1 MFTRK
6 HYLLAMGNNYGS
18 NFLGNLT
25 TVWINTD
32 TTNVDPNA
40 RTFVQVENLSA
51 FPSFSEST
59 TISTVETYDSTYT
72 SKVAGDSSYGD
83 MTIQVNYVPGEN
95 AVLDSAV
102 DSQQLVQVKVEML
115 DEGSNDTTVNY
126 VLYNGYLS
134 SVSDTSDMDQ
144 VVTRSY
150 VFTPENQVSAGIL
163 DESVVELYRGDWGVG
178 SNGNEFPSYQG
189 RDGNSFVK
197 IAAANAPTGVDMLG
211 ITNLDG
217 SNGTQLVMSK
227 TGTPVLNIRNFS
239 TASNGAWYKVYTSA
253 DKPTLTE
260 LGAAAATD
268 LSNYVPITR
277 TVNGKALTANITLV
291 AADISD
297 VYSKTYID
305 SNVVPKVF
313 QLNGHAL
320 SGTALNLVAA
330 DILDVYSQTQ
340 VNNTFV
346 AKTVTVNGL
355 PLSSNITLTAS
366 QLTDMA
372 SLAFSNSTYVPKT
385 FLINNKP
392 LSGTNIQLVAAD
404 ISDVYSRT
412 ESNGLFALR
421 ITTINGYALNGN
433 VTLNYNDVGT
443 YSKAQID
450 AKDAALQA
458 KIDTKVTITQDLL
471 TINNVEDTLELDMS
485 DGKRVFKATL
495 TAAVTQLSV
504 INASGS
510 NLNSQTITMCL
521 TQGTGANKVSWPSNV
536 IWSYG
541 REPVLTFTQNS
552 IDVIQFLTV
561 DGGSTWYGS
570 LLMADLKE

>member
-1 MFTRK
+1 MAQT
-6 HYLLAMGNNYGS
+6 
-18 NFLGNLT
+18 FLGNLT
-25 TVWINTD
+25 TVWINID

-72 SKVAGDSSYGD
+72 SKVVGDSSYGD

-150 VFTPENQVSAGIL
+150 VFTPESQVSAGIL
-163 DESVVELYRGDWGVG
+163 DESVIELYRGDWGVG

-197 IAAANAPTGVDMLG
+197 IAATNAPTGVDMLG

-217 SNGTQLVMSK
+217 SNGTQVVMNK

-268 LSNYVPITR
+268 LSKYVPITR

-355 PLSSNITLTAS
+355 PLSSNITLTAT

-404 ISDVYSRT
+404 ISDIYSRT

-421 ITTINGYALNGN
+421 ITTINGYALNSN

-458 KIDTKVTITQDLL
+458 NIDTKVTITQDLL

-521 TQGTGANKVSWPSNV
+521 TQGTGANKISWPSNV

-570 LLMADLKE
+570 LLMADLQE

>member
-1 MFTRK
+1 MAQT
-6 HYLLAMGNNYGS
+6 
-18 NFLGNLT
+18 FLGNLT

-32 TTNVDPNA
+32 TTNVDPNS

-59 TISTVETYDSTYT
+59 SVSTVETYNSTYT

-95 AVLDSAV
+95 AVLVSAV

-217 SNGTQLVMSK
+217 SNGTQLVMNK
-227 TGTPVLNIRNFS
+227 TGTPVLNFRNFS

-277 TVNGKALTANITLV
+277 TVNGKALTANITLA

-355 PLSSNITLTAS
+355 PLSSNITLTAA

-372 SLAFSNSTYVPKT
+372 SLAYSNSTYVPKT

-421 ITTINGYALNGN
+421 ITTINGYALNSN

-458 KIDTKVTITQDLL
+458 NIDTKVTITQDLL

-521 TQGTGANKVSWPSNV
+521 TQGTGANKISWPSNV

-570 LLMADLKE
+570 LLMADLQE

>member
-1 MFTRK
+1 MAQT
-6 HYLLAMGNNYGS
+6 
-18 NFLGNLT
+18 FLGNQT

-59 TISTVETYDSTYT
+59 SVSTVETYDSTYT

-83 MTIQVNYVPGEN
+83 MTISVNYIPGEN
-95 AVLDSAV
+95 AVLDSVV

-150 VFTPENQVSAGIL
+150 VFTPESQVSAGIL

-227 TGTPVLNIRNFS
+227 TGTPVLNFRNFS

-297 VYSKTYID
+297 VYSRI
-305 SNVVPKVF
+305 
-313 QLNGHAL
+313 
-320 SGTALNLVAA
+320 
-330 DILDVYSQTQ
+330 
-340 VNNTFV
+340 
-346 AKTVTVNGL
+346 
-355 PLSSNITLTAS
+355 
-366 QLTDMA
+366 
-372 SLAFSNSTYVPKT
+372 
-385 FLINNKP
+385 
-392 LSGTNIQLVAAD
+392 
-404 ISDVYSRT
+404 

-421 ITTINGYALNGN
+421 ITTINGYALNSN

-458 KIDTKVTITQDLL
+458 NIDTKVTITQDLL

-495 TAAVTQLSV
+495 TAPVTQLSV

-510 NLNSQTITMCL
+510 NLNSQTITMLL
-521 TQGTGANKVSWPSNV
+521 TQGTGANKISWPSNV
-536 IWSYG
+536 KWSYG
-541 REPVLTFTQNS
+541 REPVLTFTKDS
-552 IDVIQFLTV
+552 IDVIQFLSI

-570 LLMADLKE
+570 LLMADLQE

>member
-1 MFTRK
+1 MAQT
-6 HYLLAMGNNYGS
+6 
-18 NFLGNLT
+18 FLGNLT

-83 MTIQVNYVPGEN
+83 MTIEVNYVPGEN
-95 AVLDSAV
+95 AVLDSVV

-150 VFTPENQVSAGIL
+150 VFTPESQVSAGIL

-227 TGTPVLNIRNFS
+227 TGTPVLNFRNFS

-355 PLSSNITLTAS
+355 PLSSNIKLTAA

-372 SLAFSNSTYVPKT
+372 SLEYSNSTYVPKT

-421 ITTINGYALNGN
+421 ITTINGYALNSN

-458 KIDTKVTITQDLL
+458 NIDTKVTITQDLL

-495 TAAVTQLSV
+495 TAPVTQLSV

-510 NLNSQTITMCL
+510 NLNSQTITMLL
-521 TQGTGANKVSWPSNV
+521 TQGTEANKISWPSNV
-536 IWSYG
+536 KWSYG
-541 REPVLTFTQNS
+541 REPVLTFTKDS
-552 IDVIQFLTV
+552 IDVIQFLSI

-570 LLMADLKE
+570 LLMADLQE

>member
-1 MFTRK
+1 MAQT
-6 HYLLAMGNNYGS
+6 
-18 NFLGNLT
+18 FLGNLT

-40 RTFVQVENLSA
+40 RTFVQVANLSA

-59 TISTVETYDSTYT
+59 SVSTVETYNSTYT

-83 MTIQVNYVPGEN
+83 MTISVNYIPGEN
-95 AVLDSAV
+95 AVLDSVV

-150 VFTPENQVSAGIL
+150 VFTPETQLSAGIL

-227 TGTPVLNIRNFS
+227 TGTPVLNFRNFS

-355 PLSSNITLTAS
+355 PLSSNITLTAA

-372 SLAFSNSTYVPKT
+372 SLAYSNSTYVPKT

-421 ITTINGYALNGN
+421 ITTINGYALNSN

-458 KIDTKVTITQDLL
+458 NIDTKVTITQDLL

-495 TAAVTQLSV
+495 TAPVTQLSV

-510 NLNSQTITMCL
+510 NLNSQTITMLL
-521 TQGTGANKVSWPSNV
+521 TQGTGANKISWPSNV
-536 IWSYG
+536 KWSYG
-541 REPVLTFTQNS
+541 REPVLTFTKDS
-552 IDVIQFLTV
+552 IDVIQFLSI

-570 LLMADLKE
+570 LLMADLQE

>member
-1 MFTRK
+1 MAQT
-6 HYLLAMGNNYGS
+6 
-18 NFLGNLT
+18 FLGNLT

-59 TISTVETYDSTYT
+59 SVSTVETYNSTFT

-95 AVLDSAV
+95 AVLDSVV

-150 VFTPENQVSAGIL
+150 VFTPESQVSAGIL

-227 TGTPVLNIRNFS
+227 TGTPVLNFRNFS

-355 PLSSNITLTAS
+355 PLSSNITLTAA

-372 SLAFSNSTYVPKT
+372 SLAYSNSTYVPKT

-421 ITTINGYALNGN
+421 ITTINGYALNSN

-458 KIDTKVTITQDLL
+458 NIDTKVTITQDLL

-495 TAAVTQLSV
+495 TAPVTQLSV

-510 NLNSQTITMCL
+510 NLNSQTITMLL
-521 TQGTGANKVSWPSNV
+521 TQGTGANKISWPSNV
-536 IWSYG
+536 KWSYG
-541 REPVLTFTQNS
+541 REPVLTFTKDS
-552 IDVIQFLTV
+552 IDVIQFLSV

-570 LLMADLKE
+570 LLMADLQE

>member
-1 MFTRK
+1 MAQT
-6 HYLLAMGNNYGS
+6 
-18 NFLGNLT
+18 FLGNLT

-59 TISTVETYDSTYT
+59 SVSTVETYDSTYT

-95 AVLDSAV
+95 TVLDSAV

-217 SNGTQLVMSK
+217 SNGTQLVMNK

-305 SNVVPKVF
+305 SNIVPKVF

-355 PLSSNITLTAS
+355 PLSSNITLTAT

-421 ITTINGYALNGN
+421 ITTINGYALNSN

-458 KIDTKVTITQDLL
+458 NIDTKVTITQDLL

-495 TAAVTQLSV
+495 NAAVTQLSV

-521 TQGTGANKVSWPSNV
+521 TQGTGANKISWPSNI

-570 LLMADLKE
+570 LLMADLQE

>member
-1 MFTRK
+1 MAQT
-6 HYLLAMGNNYGS
+6 
-18 NFLGNLT
+18 FLGNLT
-25 TVWINTD
+25 TVWINID

-40 RTFVQVENLSA
+40 RTYVQVENLSA

-150 VFTPENQVSAGIL
+150 VFTPESQVSAGIL

-197 IAAANAPTGVDMLG
+197 IAATNAPTGVDMLG

-217 SNGTQLVMSK
+217 SNGTQLVMNK

-260 LGAAAATD
+260 LGAAAATE

-355 PLSSNITLTAS
+355 PLSSNITLTAT

-421 ITTINGYALNGN
+421 ITTINGYALNSN

-458 KIDTKVTITQDLL
+458 NIDTKVTITQDLL

-521 TQGTGANKVSWPSNV
+521 TQGTGANKISWPSNV

-570 LLMADLKE
+570 LLMADLQE

>member
-1 MFTRK
+1 MAQT
-6 HYLLAMGNNYGS
+6 
-18 NFLGNLT
+18 FLGNLT
-25 TVWINTD
+25 TVWINID

-150 VFTPENQVSAGIL
+150 VFTPESQVSAGIL

-197 IAAANAPTGVDMLG
+197 IAATNAPTGVDMLG

-217 SNGTQLVMSK
+217 SNGTQLVMNK

-355 PLSSNITLTAS
+355 PLSSNITLTAT

-421 ITTINGYALNGN
+421 ITTINGYALNSN

-458 KIDTKVTITQDLL
+458 NIDTKVTITQDLL

-521 TQGTGANKVSWPSNV
+521 TQGTGANKISWPSNV

>member
-1 MFTRK
+1 MAQT
-6 HYLLAMGNNYGS
+6 
-18 NFLGNLT
+18 FLGNLT

-32 TTNVDPNA
+32 TTNVDPNS

-59 TISTVETYDSTYT
+59 SVSTVETYNSTYT

-95 AVLDSAV
+95 TVLDSAV

-217 SNGTQLVMSK
+217 SNGTQLVMNK

-239 TASNGAWYKVYTSA
+239 SASNGAWYKIYTSA

-355 PLSSNITLTAS
+355 PLSNNITLTAA

-421 ITTINGYALNGN
+421 ITTINGYALNSN

-458 KIDTKVTITQDLL
+458 NIDTKVTITQDLL

-521 TQGTGANKVSWPSNV
+521 TQGTGANKISWPSNV

-570 LLMADLKE
+570 LLMADLQE

>member
-1 MFTRK
+1 MAQT
-6 HYLLAMGNNYGS
+6 
-18 NFLGNLT
+18 FLGNLT

-59 TISTVETYDSTYT
+59 SVSTVETYDSTYT

-95 AVLDSAV
+95 TVLDSAV
-102 DSQQLVQVKVEML
+102 HSQQLVQVKVEML

-217 SNGTQLVMSK
+217 SNGTQLVMNK

-239 TASNGAWYKVYTSA
+239 SASNGAWYKIYTSA

-355 PLSSNITLTAS
+355 PLSSNITLTAA

-421 ITTINGYALNGN
+421 ITTINGYALNSN

-458 KIDTKVTITQDLL
+458 NIDTKVTITQDLL

-521 TQGTGANKVSWPSNV
+521 TQGTGANKISWPSNV

-570 LLMADLKE
+570 LLMADLQE

>member
-1 MFTRK
+1 MAQT
-6 HYLLAMGNNYGS
+6 
-18 NFLGNLT
+18 FLGNLT

-32 TTNVDPNA
+32 TTNVDPNS

-59 TISTVETYDSTYT
+59 SVSTVETYNSTYT

-217 SNGTQLVMSK
+217 SNGTQLVMNK
-227 TGTPVLNIRNFS
+227 TGTPVLNFRNFS

-330 DILDVYSQTQ
+330 DIFDVYSQTQ

-355 PLSSNITLTAS
+355 PLSSNITLTAA

-372 SLAFSNSTYVPKT
+372 SLAYSNSTYVPKT

-421 ITTINGYALNGN
+421 ITTINGYALNSN

-458 KIDTKVTITQDLL
+458 NIDTKVTITQDLL

-521 TQGTGANKVSWPSNV
+521 TQGTGANKISWPSNV

-570 LLMADLKE
+570 LLMADLQE

>member
-1 MFTRK
+1 MAQT
-6 HYLLAMGNNYGS
+6 
-18 NFLGNLT
+18 FLGNLT

-59 TISTVETYDSTYT
+59 SVSTVETYNSTYT

-150 VFTPENQVSAGIL
+150 VFTPENQVSSGIL

-197 IAAANAPTGVDMLG
+197 IAAANTPTGVDMLG

-217 SNGTQLVMSK
+217 SNGTQLVMNK

-239 TASNGAWYKVYTSA
+239 SASNGAWYKIYTNA

-355 PLSSNITLTAS
+355 PLSSNITLTAT

-404 ISDVYSRT
+404 ISDVYSRI

-421 ITTINGYALNGN
+421 ITTINGYALNSN

-458 KIDTKVTITQDLL
+458 NIDTKVTITQDLL

-521 TQGTGANKVSWPSNV
+521 TQRTGANKISWPSNV

-570 LLMADLKE
+570 LLMADLQE

>member
-1 MFTRK
+1 MAQT
-6 HYLLAMGNNYGS
+6 
-18 NFLGNLT
+18 FLGNLT

-40 RTFVQVENLSA
+40 RTFVQVENLSG

-59 TISTVETYDSTYT
+59 TISTVETYNSTYT
-72 SKVAGDSSYGD
+72 YKVAGDSSYGD
-83 MTIQVNYVPGEN
+83 MTIEVNYVPGEN
-95 AVLDSAV
+95 AVLDSVV

-134 SVSDTSDMDQ
+134 SLSDTSGMDE

-150 VFTPENQVSAGIL
+150 VFTPETQLSAGIL

-227 TGTPVLNIRNFS
+227 SGTPVLNIRNFS

-355 PLSSNITLTAS
+355 PLSGNITLTAT

-372 SLAFSNSTYVPKT
+372 SLAYSNSTYVPKT

-421 ITTINGYALNGN
+421 ITTINGYALNSN

-443 YSKAQID
+443 YSKSQID

-458 KIDTKVTITQDLL
+458 NIDTKVTITQDLL

-485 DGKRVFKATL
+485 DGKRVFKAIL
-495 TAAVTQLSV
+495 TAPLTQLSV

-521 TQGTGANKVSWPSNV
+521 TQGTGANKISWPSNV

-541 REPVLTFTQNS
+541 REPVLTFTKDS

-570 LLMADLKE
+570 LLMADLQE

>member
-1 MFTRK
+1 MAQT
-6 HYLLAMGNNYGS
+6 
-18 NFLGNLT
+18 FLGNLT

-59 TISTVETYDSTYT
+59 SVSTVETYDSTYT

-83 MTIQVNYVPGEN
+83 MTIEVNYVPGEN
-95 AVLDSAV
+95 AVLDSVV

-150 VFTPENQVSAGIL
+150 VFTPESQVSAGIL
-163 DESVVELYRGDWGVG
+163 DESVVELFRGDWGVG

-227 TGTPVLNIRNFS
+227 TGTPVLNFRNFS

-346 AKTVTVNGL
+346 PKTVTVNGL
-355 PLSSNITLTAS
+355 PLSSNITLTAA

-421 ITTINGYALNGN
+421 ITTINGYALNSN

-450 AKDAALQA
+450 AKDTALQA
-458 KIDTKVTITQDLL
+458 NIDTKVTITQDLL

-495 TAAVTQLSV
+495 TAALTQLSV

-521 TQGTGANKVSWPSNV
+521 TQGTGANKISWPSNV

-570 LLMADLKE
+570 LLMADLRE

>member
-1 MFTRK
+1 MAQT
-6 HYLLAMGNNYGS
+6 
-18 NFLGNLT
+18 FLGNLT

-40 RTFVQVENLSA
+40 RTFVQVENLSG

-59 TISTVETYDSTYT
+59 TISTVETYNSTYT

-83 MTIQVNYVPGEN
+83 MTIEVNYVPGEN
-95 AVLDSAV
+95 AVLDSVV

-134 SVSDTSDMDQ
+134 SVSDTSGMDE

-150 VFTPENQVSAGIL
+150 VFTPETQLSAGIL

-227 TGTPVLNIRNFS
+227 SGTPVLNIRNFS

-355 PLSSNITLTAS
+355 PLSGNITLTAA

-372 SLAFSNSTYVPKT
+372 SLAYSNSTYVPKT

-421 ITTINGYALNGN
+421 ITTINGYALNSN

-443 YSKAQID
+443 YSESQID

-458 KIDTKVTITQDLL
+458 NIDTKVTITQDLL

-485 DGKRVFKATL
+485 DGKRVFKAIL
-495 TAAVTQLSV
+495 TAPLTQLSV

-521 TQGTGANKVSWPSNV
+521 TQGTGANKISWPSNV

-541 REPVLTFTQNS
+541 REPVLTFTKDS

-570 LLMADLKE
+570 LLMADLQE

>member
-1 MFTRK
+1 MAQT
-6 HYLLAMGNNYGS
+6 
-18 NFLGNLT
+18 FLGNLT

-40 RTFVQVENLSA
+40 RTFVQVQNLSG

-59 TISTVETYDSTYT
+59 TISTVETYNSTYT

-83 MTIQVNYVPGEN
+83 MTIEVNYVPGEN
-95 AVLDSAV
+95 AVLDSVV

-134 SVSDTSDMDQ
+134 SVSDTSGMDE
-144 VVTRSY
+144 VVKRSY
-150 VFTPENQVSAGIL
+150 VFTPETQLSAGIL

-227 TGTPVLNIRNFS
+227 SGTPVLNIRNFS

-355 PLSSNITLTAS
+355 PLSGNITLTAA

-372 SLAFSNSTYVPKT
+372 SLAYSNSTYVPKT

-421 ITTINGYALNGN
+421 ITTINGYALNSN

-458 KIDTKVTITQDLL
+458 NIDTKVTITQDLL

-495 TAAVTQLSV
+495 TAPVTQLSV

-521 TQGTGANKVSWPSNV
+521 TQGTGANKISWPSNV

-541 REPVLTFTQNS
+541 REPVLTFTKDS
-552 IDVIQFLTV
+552 IDVIQFLSI

-570 LLMADLKE
+570 LLMADLQE

>member
-1 MFTRK
+1 MAQT
-6 HYLLAMGNNYGS
+6 
-18 NFLGNLT
+18 FLGNLT

-59 TISTVETYDSTYT
+59 SVSTVETYDSTYT

-134 SVSDTSDMDQ
+134 SVSDSSDTDQ

-211 ITNLDG
+211 ITILDG
-217 SNGTQLVMSK
+217 SNGTQLVMNK
-227 TGTPVLNIRNFS
+227 AGTPVLNIRNFS
-239 TASNGAWYKVYTSA
+239 SASNGAWYKVYTSA

-268 LSNYVPITR
+268 LSNYVPIIR

-355 PLSSNITLTAS
+355 PLSSNITLTAA
-366 QLTDMA
+366 QLTDIA

-404 ISDVYSRT
+404 ISDVYSRA

-421 ITTINGYALNGN
+421 ITTINGYALNSN

-458 KIDTKVTITQDLL
+458 NIDTKVTITQDLL

-521 TQGTGANKVSWPSNV
+521 TQGTGANKISWPSNV

-570 LLMADLKE
+570 LLMADLQE

>member
-1 MFTRK
+1 MAQT
-6 HYLLAMGNNYGS
+6 
-18 NFLGNLT
+18 FLGNLT

-59 TISTVETYDSTYT
+59 SVSTVETYNSTYT

-217 SNGTQLVMSK
+217 SNGTQLVMNK
-227 TGTPVLNIRNFS
+227 TGTPVLNFRNFS

-355 PLSSNITLTAS
+355 PLSSNITLTAA

-421 ITTINGYALNGN
+421 ITTINGYALNSN

-458 KIDTKVTITQDLL
+458 NIDTKVTITQDLL

-521 TQGTGANKVSWPSNV
+521 TQGTGANKISWPSNV

-570 LLMADLKE
+570 LLMADLQE

>member
-1 MFTRK
+1 MAQT
-6 HYLLAMGNNYGS
+6 
-18 NFLGNLT
+18 FLGNLT

-59 TISTVETYDSTYT
+59 SVSTVETYDSTYT

-217 SNGTQLVMSK
+217 SNGTQLVMNK

-305 SNVVPKVF
+305 SNIVPKVF

-346 AKTVTVNGL
+346 VKTVTVNGL
-355 PLSSNITLTAS
+355 PLSSNITLTAT

-421 ITTINGYALNGN
+421 ITTINGYALNSN

-458 KIDTKVTITQDLL
+458 NIDTKVTITQDLL

-504 INASGS
+504 INGSGS

-521 TQGTGANKVSWPSNV
+521 TQGTGANKISWPSNV

-570 LLMADLKE
+570 LLMADLQE

>member
-1 MFTRK
+1 MAQT
-6 HYLLAMGNNYGS
+6 
-18 NFLGNLT
+18 FLGNLT

-59 TISTVETYDSTYT
+59 SVSTVETYNSTYT

-83 MTIQVNYVPGEN
+83 MTISVNYIPGEN
-95 AVLDSAV
+95 AVLDSVV

-150 VFTPENQVSAGIL
+150 VFTPESQVSAGIL

-227 TGTPVLNIRNFS
+227 TGTPVLNFRNFS

-340 VNNTFV
+340 VNTTFV

-355 PLSSNITLTAS
+355 PLSSNITLTAA

-372 SLAFSNSTYVPKT
+372 SLAYSNSTYVPKT

-421 ITTINGYALNGN
+421 ITTINGYALNSN

-458 KIDTKVTITQDLL
+458 NIDTKVTITQDLL

-495 TAAVTQLSV
+495 TAPVTQLSV

-510 NLNSQTITMCL
+510 NLNSQTITMLL
-521 TQGTGANKVSWPSNV
+521 TQGTGANKISWPSNV
-536 IWSYG
+536 KWSYG
-541 REPVLTFTQNS
+541 REPVLTFTKDS
-552 IDVIQFLTV
+552 IDIIQFLSI

-570 LLMADLKE
+570 LLMADLQE

>member
-1 MFTRK
+1 MAQT
-6 HYLLAMGNNYGS
+6 
-18 NFLGNLT
+18 FLGNLT

-59 TISTVETYDSTYT
+59 SVSTVETYNSTYT

-83 MTIQVNYVPGEN
+83 MTIQVSYVPGEN

-197 IAAANAPTGVDMLG
+197 IAATNAPTGVDMLG

-217 SNGTQLVMSK
+217 SNGTQLVMNK

-355 PLSSNITLTAS
+355 PLSSNITLTAT

-404 ISDVYSRT
+404 ISDVYSRA

-421 ITTINGYALNGN
+421 ITTINGYALNSN

-458 KIDTKVTITQDLL
+458 NIDTKVTITQDLL

-521 TQGTGANKVSWPSNV
+521 TQGTGANKISWPSNV

-570 LLMADLKE
+570 LLMADLQE

>member
-1 MFTRK
+1 MAQT
-6 HYLLAMGNNYGS
+6 
-18 NFLGNLT
+18 FLGNLT

-59 TISTVETYDSTYT
+59 SVSTVETYDSTYT

-95 AVLDSAV
+95 TVLDSAV

-217 SNGTQLVMSK
+217 SNGTQLVMNK

-305 SNVVPKVF
+305 SNIVPKVF

-355 PLSSNITLTAS
+355 PLSSNITLTAT

-421 ITTINGYALNGN
+421 ITTINGYALNSN

-458 KIDTKVTITQDLL
+458 NIDTKVTITQDLL

-521 TQGTGANKVSWPSNV
+521 TQGTGANKISWPSNV

-570 LLMADLKE
+570 LLMADLQE

>member
-1 MFTRK
+1 MAQT
-6 HYLLAMGNNYGS
+6 
-18 NFLGNLT
+18 FLGNLT

-59 TISTVETYDSTYT
+59 SVSTVETYDSTYT

-83 MTIQVNYVPGEN
+83 MTISVNYIPGEN
-95 AVLDSAV
+95 AVLDSVV

-150 VFTPENQVSAGIL
+150 VFTPESQVSAGIL

-227 TGTPVLNIRNFS
+227 TGTPVLNFRNFS

-355 PLSSNITLTAS
+355 PLSSNITLTAA

-372 SLAFSNSTYVPKT
+372 SLAYSNSTYVPKT

-421 ITTINGYALNGN
+421 ITTINGYALNSN
-433 VTLNYNDVGT
+433 ITLNYNDVGT

-458 KIDTKVTITQDLL
+458 NIDTKVTITQDLL

-495 TAAVTQLSV
+495 TAPVTQLSV

-510 NLNSQTITMCL
+510 NLNSQTITMLL
-521 TQGTGANKVSWPSNV
+521 TQGTGANKISWPSNV
-536 IWSYG
+536 KWSYG
-541 REPVLTFTQNS
+541 LEPVLTFTKDS
-552 IDVIQFLTV
+552 IDVIQFLSI

-570 LLMADLKE
+570 LLMADLQE

>member
-1 MFTRK
+1 MAQT
-6 HYLLAMGNNYGS
+6 
-18 NFLGNLT
+18 FLGNLT

-59 TISTVETYDSTYT
+59 SVSTVETYDSTFT

-83 MTIQVNYVPGEN
+83 MTIEVNYVPGEN
-95 AVLDSAV
+95 AVLDSVV

-217 SNGTQLVMSK
+217 SNGTQLVMNK

-239 TASNGAWYKVYTSA
+239 TASNGAWYKIYTSA

-355 PLSSNITLTAS
+355 PLSSNITLTAA

-421 ITTINGYALNGN
+421 ITTINGYALNSN

-458 KIDTKVTITQDLL
+458 NIDTKVTITQDLL

-521 TQGTGANKVSWPSNV
+521 TQGTGANKISWPSNV

>member
-1 MFTRK
+1 MAQT
-6 HYLLAMGNNYGS
+6 
-18 NFLGNLT
+18 FLGNLT
-25 TVWINTD
+25 TVWINSD

-59 TISTVETYDSTYT
+59 SVSTVETYDSTYT

-95 AVLDSAV
+95 TVLDSAV

-217 SNGTQLVMSK
+217 SNGTQLVMNK

-305 SNVVPKVF
+305 SNIVPKVF

-355 PLSSNITLTAS
+355 PLSSNITLTAT

-421 ITTINGYALNGN
+421 ITTINGYALNSN

-458 KIDTKVTITQDLL
+458 NIDTKVTITQDLL

-521 TQGTGANKVSWPSNV
+521 TQGTGANKISWPSNI

-570 LLMADLKE
+570 LLMADLQE

>member
-1 MFTRK
+1 MAQT
-6 HYLLAMGNNYGS
+6 
-18 NFLGNLT
+18 FLGNLT

-59 TISTVETYDSTYT
+59 SVSTVETYDSTYT

-217 SNGTQLVMSK
+217 SNGTQLVMNK

-305 SNVVPKVF
+305 SNIVPKVF

-355 PLSSNITLTAS
+355 PLSSNITLTET

-421 ITTINGYALNGN
+421 ITTINGYALNSN

-458 KIDTKVTITQDLL
+458 NIDTKVTITQDLL

-504 INASGS
+504 INGSGS

-521 TQGTGANKVSWPSNV
+521 TQGTGANKISWPSNV

-570 LLMADLKE
+570 LLMADLRE

>member
-1 MFTRK
+1 MAQT
-6 HYLLAMGNNYGS
+6 
-18 NFLGNLT
+18 FLGNLT

-40 RTFVQVENLSA
+40 RAFVQVENLSA

-150 VFTPENQVSAGIL
+150 VFTPESQVSAGIL

-197 IAAANAPTGVDMLG
+197 IAATNAPTGVDMLG

-217 SNGTQLVMSK
+217 SNGTQLVMNK

-355 PLSSNITLTAS
+355 PLSSNITLTAA

-372 SLAFSNSTYVPKT
+372 SLAYSNSTYVPKT

-421 ITTINGYALNGN
+421 ITTINGYALNSN

-458 KIDTKVTITQDLL
+458 NIDTKVTITQDLL

-521 TQGTGANKVSWPSNV
+521 TQGTGANKISWPSNV

-570 LLMADLKE
+570 LLMADLQE

>member
-1 MFTRK
+1 MAQT
-6 HYLLAMGNNYGS
+6 
-18 NFLGNLT
+18 FLGNLT

-134 SVSDTSDMDQ
+134 SVSDSSDMDQ

-217 SNGTQLVMSK
+217 SNGTQLVMNK

-355 PLSSNITLTAS
+355 PLSSNITLTAT

-372 SLAFSNSTYVPKT
+372 SLSFSNSTYVPKT

-421 ITTINGYALNGN
+421 ITTINGYALNSN

-458 KIDTKVTITQDLL
+458 NIDTKVTITQDLL

-521 TQGTGANKVSWPSNV
+521 TQGTGANKISWPSNV

-570 LLMADLKE
+570 LLMADLQE

>member
-1 MFTRK
+1 MAQT
-6 HYLLAMGNNYGS
+6 
-18 NFLGNLT
+18 FLGNLT

-40 RTFVQVENLSA
+40 RTFVQVENLSS

-59 TISTVETYDSTYT
+59 SVSTVETYDSTYT

-83 MTIQVNYVPGEN
+83 MTISVNYIPGEN
-95 AVLDSAV
+95 DVLDSVV

-150 VFTPENQVSAGIL
+150 VFTPESQVSAGIL
-163 DESVVELYRGDWGVG
+163 DESVVELFRGDWGVG

-227 TGTPVLNIRNFS
+227 TGTPVLNFRNFS

-355 PLSSNITLTAS
+355 PLSSNITLTAA

-421 ITTINGYALNGN
+421 ITTINGYALNSN

-458 KIDTKVTITQDLL
+458 NIDTKVTITQDLL

-521 TQGTGANKVSWPSNV
+521 TQGTGANKISWPSNV

>member
-1 MFTRK
+1 MAQT
-6 HYLLAMGNNYGS
+6 
-18 NFLGNLT
+18 FLGNLT

-59 TISTVETYDSTYT
+59 SVSTVETYDSTYT

-83 MTIQVNYVPGEN
+83 MTISVNYIPGEN
-95 AVLDSAV
+95 AVLDSVV

-115 DEGSNDTTVNY
+115 DEGLNDTTVNY

-134 SVSDTSDMDQ
+134 SVADTSDLDQ

-150 VFTPENQVSAGIL
+150 VFTPESQVSAGIL

-227 TGTPVLNIRNFS
+227 TGTPVLNFRNFS

-346 AKTVTVNGL
+346 AKTVTINGL
-355 PLSSNITLTAS
+355 PLSSNITLTAA

-372 SLAFSNSTYVPKT
+372 SLAYSNSTYVPKT

-421 ITTINGYALNGN
+421 ITTINGYALNSN

-450 AKDAALQA
+450 AKDASLQA
-458 KIDTKVTITQDLL
+458 NIDTKVTITQDLL

-495 TAAVTQLSV
+495 TAPVTQLSV

-510 NLNSQTITMCL
+510 NLNSQTITMLL
-521 TQGTGANKVSWPSNV
+521 TQGTGANKISWPSNV
-536 IWSYG
+536 KWSYG
-541 REPVLTFTQNS
+541 REPVLTFTKDS
-552 IDVIQFLTV
+552 IDVIQFLSI

-570 LLMADLKE
+570 LLMADLQE

>member
-1 MFTRK
+1 MAQT
-6 HYLLAMGNNYGS
+6 
-18 NFLGNLT
+18 FLGNQT

-59 TISTVETYDSTYT
+59 SVSTVETYDSTYT

-83 MTIQVNYVPGEN
+83 MTISVNYIPGEN
-95 AVLDSAV
+95 AVLDSVV

-115 DEGSNDTTVNY
+115 DEGLNDTTVNY

-150 VFTPENQVSAGIL
+150 VFTPESQVSAGIL

-217 SNGTQLVMSK
+217 SNGTQFVMSK
-227 TGTPVLNIRNFS
+227 TGTPVLNFRNFS

-355 PLSSNITLTAS
+355 PLNSNITLTAA

-372 SLAFSNSTYVPKT
+372 SLAYSNSTYVPKT

-421 ITTINGYALNGN
+421 ITTINGYALNSN

-458 KIDTKVTITQDLL
+458 NIDTKVTITQDLL

-495 TAAVTQLSV
+495 TAPVTQLSI

-510 NLNSQTITMCL
+510 NLNSQTITMLL

-536 IWSYG
+536 KWSYG
-541 REPVLTFTQNS
+541 REPVLTFTKDS
-552 IDVIQFLTV
+552 IDVIQFLSI

-570 LLMADLKE
+570 LLMADLQE

>member
-1 MFTRK
+1 MAQT
-6 HYLLAMGNNYGS
+6 
-18 NFLGNLT
+18 FLGNLT

-59 TISTVETYDSTYT
+59 SVSTVETYDSTYT

-217 SNGTQLVMSK
+217 SNGTQLVMNK

-305 SNVVPKVF
+305 SNIVPKVF

-355 PLSSNITLTAS
+355 PLSSNITLTAT

-421 ITTINGYALNGN
+421 ITTINGYALNSN

-458 KIDTKVTITQDLL
+458 NIDTKVNITQDLL

-504 INASGS
+504 INGSGS

-521 TQGTGANKVSWPSNV
+521 TQGTGANKISWPSNV

-570 LLMADLKE
+570 LLMADLQE

>member
-1 MFTRK
+1 MAQT
-6 HYLLAMGNNYGS
+6 
-18 NFLGNLT
+18 FLGNLT

-59 TISTVETYDSTYT
+59 SVSTVETYNSTYT

-83 MTIQVNYVPGEN
+83 MTISVNYIPGEN
-95 AVLDSAV
+95 AVLDSVV

-150 VFTPENQVSAGIL
+150 VFTPESQVSAGIL

-227 TGTPVLNIRNFS
+227 TGTPVLNFRNFS

-355 PLSSNITLTAS
+355 PLSSNITLTAA

-372 SLAFSNSTYVPKT
+372 SLAYSNSTYVPKT

-421 ITTINGYALNGN
+421 ITTINGYALNSN

-458 KIDTKVTITQDLL
+458 NIDTKVTITQDLL

-495 TAAVTQLSV
+495 TAPVTQLSV
-504 INASGS
+504 INAIGS
-510 NLNSQTITMCL
+510 NLNSQTITMLL
-521 TQGTGANKVSWPSNV
+521 TQGTGANKISWPSNV
-536 IWSYG
+536 KWSYG
-541 REPVLTFTQNS
+541 REPVLTFTKDS
-552 IDVIQFLTV
+552 IDVIQFLSI

-570 LLMADLKE
+570 LLMADLQE

>member
-1 MFTRK
+1 MAQT
-6 HYLLAMGNNYGS
+6 
-18 NFLGNLT
+18 FLGNLT

-59 TISTVETYDSTYT
+59 SVSTVETYDSTYT

-95 AVLDSAV
+95 TVLDSAV

-217 SNGTQLVMSK
+217 SNGTQLVMNK

-355 PLSSNITLTAS
+355 PLSSNITLTAE

-404 ISDVYSRT
+404 ISDVYSRI

-421 ITTINGYALNGN
+421 ITTINGYALNSN

-458 KIDTKVTITQDLL
+458 NIDTKVTITQDLL

-521 TQGTGANKVSWPSNV
+521 TQGTGANKISWPSNV

-570 LLMADLKE
+570 LLMADLQE

>member
-1 MFTRK
+1 M
-6 HYLLAMGNNYGS
+6 AQA
-18 NFLGNLT
+18 FLGNLT

-59 TISTVETYDSTYT
+59 SVSTVETYDSTYT

-217 SNGTQLVMSK
+217 SNGTQLVMNK

-305 SNVVPKVF
+305 SNIVPKVF

-355 PLSSNITLTAS
+355 PLSSNITLTAT

-421 ITTINGYALNGN
+421 ITTINGYALNSN

-458 KIDTKVTITQDLL
+458 NIDTKVTITQDLL

-504 INASGS
+504 INGSGS

-521 TQGTGANKVSWPSNV
+521 TQGTGANKISWPSNV

-570 LLMADLKE
+570 LLMADLQE

>member
-1 MFTRK
+1 MAQT
-6 HYLLAMGNNYGS
+6 
-18 NFLGNLT
+18 FLGNLT

-59 TISTVETYDSTYT
+59 SVSTVETYNSTYT

-83 MTIQVNYVPGEN
+83 MTIEVNYVPGEN
-95 AVLDSAV
+95 AVLDSVV

-134 SVSDTSDMDQ
+134 SVSDTSGMDE

-150 VFTPENQVSAGIL
+150 VFTPETQLSAGIL

-268 LSNYVPITR
+268 LSNYIPITR

-355 PLSSNITLTAS
+355 PLSGNITLTAA

-372 SLAFSNSTYVPKT
+372 SLAYSNSTYVPKT

-421 ITTINGYALNGN
+421 ITTINGYALNSN

-443 YSKAQID
+443 YSKSQID

-458 KIDTKVTITQDLL
+458 NIDTKVTITQDLL

-485 DGKRVFKATL
+485 DGKRVFKAIL
-495 TAAVTQLSV
+495 TAPLTQLSV

-521 TQGTGANKVSWPSNV
+521 TQGTGANKISWPSNV

-541 REPVLTFTQNS
+541 REPVLTFTKDS

-570 LLMADLKE
+570 LLMADLQE

>member
-1 MFTRK
+1 MAQT
-6 HYLLAMGNNYGS
+6 
-18 NFLGNLT
+18 FLGNLT

-59 TISTVETYDSTYT
+59 SVSTVETYNSTYT

-150 VFTPENQVSAGIL
+150 VFTPENQVSSGIL

-197 IAAANAPTGVDMLG
+197 IAAANTPTGVDMLG

-217 SNGTQLVMSK
+217 SNGTQLVMNK

-239 TASNGAWYKVYTSA
+239 SASNGAWYKIYTNA

-305 SNVVPKVF
+305 SNLVPKVF

-355 PLSSNITLTAS
+355 PLSSNITLTAT

-421 ITTINGYALNGN
+421 MTTINGYALNSN

-450 AKDAALQA
+450 AKDVALQA
-458 KIDTKVTITQDLL
+458 NIDTKVTITQDLL

-521 TQGTGANKVSWPSNV
+521 TQGTGANKISWPSNV

-570 LLMADLKE
+570 LLMADLQE

>member
-1 MFTRK
+1 MAQT
-6 HYLLAMGNNYGS
+6 
-18 NFLGNLT
+18 FLGNLT

-59 TISTVETYDSTYT
+59 SVSTVETYDSTYT

-83 MTIQVNYVPGEN
+83 MTISVNYIPGEN
-95 AVLDSAV
+95 AVLDSVV

-150 VFTPENQVSAGIL
+150 VFTPESQVSAGIL

-227 TGTPVLNIRNFS
+227 TGTPVLNFRNFS

-355 PLSSNITLTAS
+355 PLSSNITLTAA

-372 SLAFSNSTYVPKT
+372 SLAYSNSTFVPKT

-421 ITTINGYALNGN
+421 ITTINGYALNSN

-458 KIDTKVTITQDLL
+458 NIDTKVTITQDLL

-495 TAAVTQLSV
+495 TAPVTQLSV

-510 NLNSQTITMCL
+510 NLNSQTITMLL
-521 TQGTGANKVSWPSNV
+521 TQGTGANKISWPSNV
-536 IWSYG
+536 KWSYG
-541 REPVLTFTQNS
+541 REPVLTFTKDS
-552 IDVIQFLTV
+552 IDVIQFLSI

-570 LLMADLKE
+570 LLMADLQE